1 MTRQDNRRFARL
13 GIGSLWLSLLAAPAA
28 AQTDSAAARALFSE
42 GRELMQAERF
52 GEACPKLEE
61 SLRLDHGMG
70 TQFNLAHCWEKL
82 GRSASAWALFLDVAA
97 AARAGNQPQRETA
110 ARERATALEPKLTR
124 LRVDVPT
131 PTPGMK
137 VARDDQDVGRAAWG
151 TAMPVD
157 PGEHRLVVTAPGR
170 REWTHELDL
179 PATAK
184 TFSVTVPEL
193 EEEDVSSVAESD
205 ASLARQA
212 DNSRTFS
219 ADAGSTRDK
228 GEGRKV
234 AALVVGGAGVALV
247 AVGTIFALKSRS
259 DNAEALKLCRVPSN
273 DGGPDTCL
281 TPAEDERHGTLVDDA
296 KKWQL
301 LAIGG
306 FAVGGA
312 ALITAT
318 ILLVTGG
325 DDTDPGSPRAVRFD
339 PLLGEGNWG
348 ATLSGRF

>member
-1 MTRQDNRRFARL
+1 
-13 GIGSLWLSLLAAPAA
+13 
-28 AQTDSAAARALFSE
+28 
-42 GRELMQAERF
+42 LMQAERF
-52 GEACPKLEE
+52 AEACPKLEE

-124 LRVDVPT
+124 LRIEVPT

-151 TAMPVD
+151 TAMPID
-157 PGEHRLVVTAPGR
+157 PGEHRLEVTALGR

-193 EEEDVSSVAESD
+193 EEDLSSVAERDPSP
-205 ASLARQA
+205 ARQA
-212 DNSRTFS
+212 DASRTFS

-228 GEGRKV
+228 GDGRKV
-234 AALVVGGAGVALV
+234 AALVVGGAGVAVV
-247 AVGTIFALKSRS
+247 AVGTVFALKSRS
-259 DNAEALKLCRVPSN
+259 DNAEALKLCRVPSP
-273 DGGPDTCL
+273 DGGADTCPTL
-281 TPAEDERHGTLVDDA
+281 AEDERHRTLVDDA

-318 ILLVTGG
+318 ILLVTGD
-325 DDTDPGSPRAVRFD
+325 DDTDAGSARAVRFD

>member
-1 MTRQDNRRFARL
+1 MIRQHNKRRLARAC
-13 GIGSLWLSLLAAPAA
+13 IGSVWLSLLASPAA
-28 AQTDSAAARALFSE
+28 AQTDSAAARTLFSE

-52 GEACPKLEE
+52 AEACPKLEE

-97 AARAGNQPQRETA
+97 AARAGNQPQREAA

-124 LRVDVPT
+124 LRIEVPT
-131 PTPGMK
+131 PVSGMK
-137 VARDDQDVGRAAWG
+137 VARGDQDVGRAAWG

-193 EEEDVSSVAESD
+193 DEDLSPVAVSDDAPDARRAE
-205 ASLARQA
+205 
-212 DNSRTFS
+212 NSRQFG

-228 GEGRKV
+228 GDGRKV
-234 AALVVGGAGVALV
+234 AALVVGGAGIAAV
-247 AVGTIFALKSRS
+247 AVGTVFALKSRS
-259 DNAEALKLCRVPSN
+259 DNNEALKLCTVRTPE
-273 DGGPDTCL
+273 GDTCP
-281 TPAEDERHGTLVDDA
+281 TEAEDERHKTLVDDA
-296 KKWQL
+296 KTWQL
-301 LAIGG
+301 FAIGG

-312 ALITAT
+312 ALVTAT
-318 ILLVTGG
+318 ILLVTG
-325 DDTDPGSPRAVRFD
+325 DTDDDAGSARSLRFD

-348 ATLSGRF
+348 ATLSGHF